1 MRTTDSLR
9 IGDAER
15 DAAIAAL
22 TRHFTEGR
30 LTQAEHEERAGLAL
44 AARTGADL
52 RRLFADLPR
61 LPERV
66 PARPATHLVVQPI
79 IATLAVVL
87 GILMLVNLVPVFVLI
102 AFAFF
107 ATRIALGVWTRPR
120 RRSWHSGPWQG
131 GPSQGGPW
139 QGGPWQGGSWRG
151 GNY

>member
-44 AARTGADL
+44 AARTGVDL

-61 LPERV
+61 LPE
-66 PARPATHLVVQPI
+66 PAPPRPATHLVVQPI

-107 ATRIALGVWTRPR
+107 ATRIALGLWTRPA
-120 RRSWHSGPWQG
+120 RRSWRPGPWSN
-131 GPSQGGPW
+131 GPGQNGPW
-139 QGGPWQGGSWRG
+139 TGGSWRG
-151 GNY
+151 GND